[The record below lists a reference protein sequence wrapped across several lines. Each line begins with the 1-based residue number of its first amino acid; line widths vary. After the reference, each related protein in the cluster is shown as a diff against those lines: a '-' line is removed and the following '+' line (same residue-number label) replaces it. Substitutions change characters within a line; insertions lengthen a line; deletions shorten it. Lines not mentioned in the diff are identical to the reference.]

1 MSQLDFE
8 AEMTAHWLQSGIGP
22 RQAAAKIQPACVGV
36 ELLSEEAIQKLEV
49 RWQQEP
55 DAFSVVLSIL
65 GQRLARI

>member
-22 RQAAAKIQPACVGV
+22 RQAAAEIQPACVGV

-55 DAFSVVLSIL
+55 DALRVLFLVFS
-65 GQRLARI
+65 ANA